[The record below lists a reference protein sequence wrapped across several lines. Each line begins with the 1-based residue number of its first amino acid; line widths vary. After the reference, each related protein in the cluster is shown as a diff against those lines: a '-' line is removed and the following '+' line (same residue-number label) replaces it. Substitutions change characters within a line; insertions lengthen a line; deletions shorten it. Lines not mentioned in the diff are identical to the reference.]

1 MNGKLKGAV
10 KGVLVTMMLCGM
22 AGGVVKVGA
31 EQAAGSLGQEIQGT
45 WTLVSLVNEHNGKK
59 TDLFGHDPR
68 GLYIMTPDGR
78 FSFILMLSSLPKFN
92 ANNRQKGTDKENKAI
107 VQGSM
112 AYFGRYEVV
121 NEKEHTVNLTIE
133 GSTFPNW
140 DGQVQKRTMIVDGDE
155 LRITNPVA
163 ASGGTN
169 YIILKRVR

>member
-1 MNGKLKGAV
+1 MNGKLTGAV
-10 KGVLVTMMLCGM
+10 KGVLVTVMLCWTV
-22 AGGVVKVGA
+22 GGAAKVGA
-31 EQAAGSLGQEIQGT
+31 EQATGSLGEQIQGS

-59 TDLFGHDPR
+59 TELFGPDPR

-78 FSFILMLSSLPKFN
+78 FSFILMRSSLPKFS

-107 VQGSM
+107 VQGAM
-112 AYFGRYEVV
+112 AYFGRYEVTS
-121 NEKEHTVNLTIE
+121 EQTVDLTIE

-140 DGQVQKRTMIVDGDE
+140 DGQVQKRTMTVEGDE

-169 YIILKRVR
+169 YIILKRAR

>member
-10 KGVLVTMMLCGM
+10 QRVLVITMLCWM
-22 AGGVVKVGA
+22 VGGVTKAGA
-31 EQAAGSLGQEIQGT
+31 EQATGNLGQQLQGT

-59 TDLFGHDPR
+59 TELFGHEPR

-78 FSFILMLSSLPKFN
+78 FSFILMRSSLPKFS
-92 ANNRQKGTDKENKAI
+92 ADNRQKGTAKENKAI

-112 AYFGRYEVV
+112 AYFGRYEVA
-121 NEKEHTVNLTIE
+121 NEKEHMVNLTIE

-140 DGQVQKRTMIVDGDE
+140 DGQVQKRTMTVNGDE
-155 LRITNPVA
+155 LRITNPTA

-169 YIILKRVR
+169 YLILKRAK

>member
-10 KGVLVTMMLCGM
+10 RGVLVTLMLCWT
-22 AGGVVKVGA
+22 AGGAAKAGA
-31 EQAAGSLGQEIQGT
+31 EQATGSLGQQIQGS

-68 GLYIMTPDGR
+68 GLYVMTPDGR
-78 FSFILMLSSLPKFN
+78 FSFILMRSSLPKFS
-92 ANNRQKGTDKENKAI
+92 ANNRQKGTAKENKAI

-121 NEKEHTVNLTIE
+121 SEKEHTVKLTIE

-140 DGQVQKRTMIVDGDE
+140 DGQVQTRTMTVTGDE

-169 YIILKRVR
+169 YIILKRAK